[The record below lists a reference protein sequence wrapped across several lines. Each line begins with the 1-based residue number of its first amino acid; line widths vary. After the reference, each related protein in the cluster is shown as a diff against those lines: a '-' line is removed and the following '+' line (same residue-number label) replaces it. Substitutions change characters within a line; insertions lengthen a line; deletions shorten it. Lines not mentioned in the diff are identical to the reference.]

1 MVPDTVHIARD
12 LVAYTW
18 HTMLVCLTI
27 LIRCDNRLLIL
38 QLSFKSV
45 LREVMGALK
54 LLLALVIST
63 VDELVLLISNA
74 TLYLP
79 LVNSPAQKSA
89 I

>member
-1 MVPDTVHIARD
+1 
-12 LVAYTW
+12 
-18 HTMLVCLTI
+18 MLVCLTI
-27 LIRCDNRLLIL
+27 LIRGDNRLLIR
-38 QLSFKSV
+38 QLSFEGV

-74 TLYLP
+74 PLYLP